1 MNQNLWRA
9 MAISFALFA
18 TQVGADDGHC
28 LVTTSQTSVDIN
40 GRVIRTTCQPLVNLD
55 AKQVAKEKKR
65 CEKGARKNRA
75 KAWLEGQCPTKD
87 RISTCTIKK
96 IGPATLP
103 QPRIVH
109 TYSERSGNLDRRS
122 QIELA
127 RQQCA
132 QMGLGSG
139 EFKAIEPDEE
149 TAPLNPSAATAPATS
164 TTTPAATSDS
174 AATVFSVASHSAQ
187 KHPQYDHE

>member
-1 MNQNLWRA
+1 MNQKLRT
-9 MAISFALFA
+9 MMVLSGALFA
-18 TQVGADDGHC
+18 MQAAADDGHC
-28 LVTTSQTSVDIN
+28 LVTISQTSVDFN
-40 GRVIRTTCQPLVNLD
+40 GRLITTTCQPLVNLD

-75 KAWLEGQCPTKD
+75 KVWLEGQCPAKD

-109 TYSERSGNLDRRS
+109 TYIGKGGNLDRES
-122 QIELA
+122 QVELA

-132 QMGLGSG
+132 QMGLGSA
-139 EFKAIEPDEE
+139 EFTAVEAVEE
-149 TAPLNPSAATAPATS
+149 VEAESS
-164 TTTPAATSDS
+164 
-174 AATVFSVASHSAQ
+174 
-187 KHPQYDHE
+187 